1 MVRDQV
7 MEVVR
12 RHFRPEF
19 LNRLDEIILFHRL
32 KREQMGAIVDIQM
45 ERLEKLLADRK
56 IALELDAAA
65 RNWLAEKGYDPVYGA
80 RPLKRVIQRYLQD
93 PLAEEILSGRISD
106 GQAVEI
112 GAAADG
118 LTINGESGSG
128 DGRGFGR
135 RTEATEGQSPT
146 VH

>member
-1 MVRDQV
+1 M
-7 MEVVR
+7 
-12 RHFRPEF
+12 
-19 LNRLDEIILFHRL
+19 
-32 KREQMGAIVDIQM
+32 
-45 ERLEKLLADRK
+45 
-56 IALELDAAA
+56 
-65 RNWLAEKGYDPVYGA
+65 
-80 RPLKRVIQRYLQD
+80 QD
-93 PLAEEILSGRISD
+93 PLAEEILAGSISD

-135 RTEATEGQSPT
+135 RPESTEGQSPT

>member
-1 MVRDQV
+1 M
-7 MEVVR
+7 
-12 RHFRPEF
+12 
-19 LNRLDEIILFHRL
+19 
-32 KREQMGAIVDIQM
+32 
-45 ERLEKLLADRK
+45 
-56 IALELDAAA
+56 
-65 RNWLAEKGYDPVYGA
+65 
-80 RPLKRVIQRYLQD
+80 IQRYLQD
-93 PLAEEILSGRISD
+93 PLAEAILSGRISD